1 MALRLDFHTHTTASD
16 GTLVPRALV
25 RKAAEHGVGVLAI
38 TDHDSTEGL
47 AEAGEE
53 AARHGI
59 TLVPGVEIN
68 CEIER
73 ANGRRA
79 EVHVLG
85 YFVDVADAAFQ
96 QFLTDRRRERVQRVE
111 AMCERLAALGMPV
124 PASEVLALAGD
135 GAAGRP
141 HVAQA
146 MVDRGY
152 VRSVGEAFDRYLG
165 AGGSVRAPRFDLPP
179 ADAVAVIRRAR
190 GVPVLAHP
198 GLIGDD
204 RVIPPLIDAGLM
216 GIETY
221 YAEHSSAQTSAYLG
235 LCGTHG
241 LVATGGSDYHGPR
254 NGRRAQPGTP
264 LVPAA
269 TWDALQAM
277 AALAARG

>member
-1 MALRLDFHTHTTASD
+1 VAPRLDFHTHTTASD
-16 GTLVPRALV
+16 GTLAPRALV
-25 RKAAEHGVGVLAI
+25 RTAAEHGVGVLAI
-38 TDHDSTEGL
+38 TDHDSTDGL
-47 AEAGEE
+47 AEAADE

-73 ANGRRA
+73 RNGRRA

-85 YFVDVADAAFQ
+85 YFVDVADVAFQ
-96 QFLTDRRRERVQRVE
+96 AFLRSRRQERVRRVE
-111 AMCERLAALGMPV
+111 AICERLAALGMPV
-124 PASEVLALAGD
+124 AAAEVFALAGA

-152 VRSVGEAFDRYLG
+152 VRSVREAFDRYLG
-165 AGGSVRAPRFDLPP
+165 AAGPVRAPRFDLAP
-179 ADAVAVIRRAR
+179 AEAVAVIRRAR

-204 RVIPPLIDAGLM
+204 DVIAPLVTAGLQ

-221 YAEHSSAQTSAYLG
+221 YPEHSAAQTATYLG
-235 LCGTHG
+235 LCRDHG

-254 NGRRAQPGTP
+254 NGRSGQPGTP

-269 TWDALQAM
+269 AWDGLQ
-277 AALAARG
+277 AARGAPPP

>member
-1 MALRLDFHTHTTASD
+1 VAPRLDFHTHTTASD
-16 GTLVPRALV
+16 GTLAPGALV
-25 RKAAEHGVGVLAI
+25 RKAAEHGVSVLAV

-68 CEIER
+68 CDIER
-73 ANGRRA
+73 ADGRRA

-85 YFVDVADAAFQ
+85 YFVDVADAVFQAF
-96 QFLTDRRRERVQRVE
+96 LAERRRERVRRVE

-124 PASEVLALAGD
+124 PVSEVFARAGA

-152 VRSVGEAFDRYLG
+152 VRSIREAFDRYLG
-165 AGGSVRAPRFDLPP
+165 ASGPVRAPRFDLPP
-179 ADAVAVIRRAR
+179 AEAVAVIRRAR

-204 RVIPPLIDAGLM
+204 GVIPPLIEAGLL
-216 GIETY
+216 GIEAY
-221 YAEHSSAQTSAYLG
+221 YFEHSPAQTAAYLA
-235 LCGTHG
+235 LCRQHG

-254 NGRRAQPGTP
+254 NGRSAQPGTP
-264 LVPAA
+264 LVPESAWA
-269 TWDALQAM
+269 ELQAM
-277 AALAARG
+277 AARVAAR

>member
-1 MALRLDFHTHTTASD
+1 MAPRLDFHTHTTASD
-16 GTLVPRALV
+16 GTLSPRALV
-25 RKAAEHGVGVLAI
+25 RKAVEHGVGVLAI

-47 AEAGEE
+47 AEAGDE

-85 YFVDVADAAFQ
+85 YFVDVTDVTFQ
-96 QFLTDRRRERVQRVE
+96 EFLSDRRRERVRRVE
-111 AMCERLAALGMPV
+111 AMCERLAALGMPL
-124 PASEVLALAGD
+124 PASEVFALAGD

-152 VRSVGEAFDRYLG
+152 ARSVREAFDRYLG
-165 AGGSVRAPRFDLPP
+165 ASGPVRAPRFDLPP

-204 RVIPPLIDAGLM
+204 GVIPPLIAAGLL
-216 GIETY
+216 GIESY
-221 YAEHSSAQTSAYLG
+221 YAMHSAGQTTTYLG
-235 LCGTHG
+235 LCRERG

-254 NGRRAQPGTP
+254 NGRSAQPGTP
-264 LVPAA
+264 LVPDAA
-269 TWDALQAM
+269 WQGLQAM
-277 AALAARG
+277 AARVATR